1 MKSTGEFAEE
11 EKGDIQHLRLC
22 TDLEIDLV
30 ACIVKF
36 WQTGIHQANM
46 DKKLT
51 LRYNTPK
58 RGCFYADFAL

>member
-1 MKSTGEFAEE
+1 MKSSGEFAEK
-11 EKGDIQHLRLC
+11 EKWDDHIENPPLPYR
-22 TDLEIDLV
+22 EVWSIS
-30 ACIVKF
+30 ACALIRKL
-36 WQTGIHQANM
+36 TNM

>member
-1 MKSTGEFAEE
+1 MKSSGKFAEE

-36 WQTGIHQANM
+36 LA
-46 DKKLT
+46 D
-51 LRYNTPK
+51 RNTSS
-58 RGCFYADFAL
+58 